1 MKTGR
6 ENIMAYWAMIMAL
19 AFAANGVRAGW
30 EYAHAT
36 FYGDMSGA
44 DTMSKCVCVCVCLMF
59 SSP

>member
-19 AFAANGVRAGW
+19 AFAANGVHAGW

-36 FYGDMSGA
+36 FYGDMSGS
-44 DTMSKCVCVCVCLMF
+44 DTMSKRVCVCVMF